1 MTVPTPQQ
9 PRRRGRTGRRPQGMP
24 AGHPVS
30 LPSPG
35 AGATFGDPGLM
46 VELGAVR
53 EQLALIPAEQRDEA
67 RRILQSAARQLRALA

>member
-1 MTVPTPQQ
+1 
-9 PRRRGRTGRRPQGMP
+9 
-24 AGHPVS
+24 
-30 LPSPG
+30 
-35 AGATFGDPGLM
+35 M